1 MTQIHFKAADEPD
14 IEKMLSSCADDAVS
28 GGVMERSGER
38 HLTVALSTLLAAVS
52 MSLSLQSRVAL

>member
-1 MTQIHFKAADEPD
+1 MSLYSVTECM
-14 IEKMLSSCADDAVS
+14 ES